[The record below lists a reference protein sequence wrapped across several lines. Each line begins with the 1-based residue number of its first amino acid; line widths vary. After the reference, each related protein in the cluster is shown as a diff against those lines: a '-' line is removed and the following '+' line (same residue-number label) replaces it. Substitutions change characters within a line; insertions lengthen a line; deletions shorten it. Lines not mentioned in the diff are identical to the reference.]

1 VILEVTLKARG
12 LQAVTVVAA
21 LAILF
26 GTAWAERCDTWYE
39 FGFGRS
45 LNFIST
51 RVDSIPAGTTFNTRW
66 IPISGARMVSFFM
79 RATAVDSDSTVSVQ
93 FASADTVIGA
103 PANIDTS
110 SAAAG
115 EPGSLG
121 LGVGVYSSYRGA
133 GGVGWGANLCR
144 TITVVPFRSA
154 TTAFPYIPQRW
165 VRFTVIAPLAG
176 SVAANGWNTSK
187 LNTMHTVRIWV
198 EVRRDG
204 ERTGADP
211 YYPFN
216 GVASP

>member
-1 VILEVTLKARG
+1 MKPRRLFG
-12 LQAVTVVAA
+12 LAVVAA
-21 LAILF
+21 LLTLF
-26 GTAWAERCDTWYE
+26 GTAIAERCDTWYE
-39 FGFGRS
+39 FGFSRS

-51 RVDSIPAGTTFNTRW
+51 RVDSIPAGATFNTRW

-79 RATAVDSDSTVSVQ
+79 RATATDSDSAVSVQ

-103 PANIDTS
+103 AANIDTS

-121 LGVGVYSSYRGA
+121 LGVGVYSSYRGS

-144 TITVVPFRSA
+144 TITVVPFKSA
-154 TTAFPYIPQRW
+154 TTEFPYIPQRW

-176 SVAANGWNTSK
+176 TVAVNSWNSK
-187 LNTMHTVRIWV
+187 NLNSMRTVRIWV